1 MDKKIVETTKAFM
14 SGRSQ
19 AVRIPKEYRFARDD
33 QELYI
38 NKVGDTLML
47 TPRSSLKETF
57 LKSLRMFTD
66 DFMEDGRPEEAS
78 NENERIKL

>member
-1 MDKKIVETTKAFM
+1 MDKKIVTTTKAFM

-19 AVRIPKEYRFARDD
+19 AVRIPREYRFVKDD

-47 TPRSSLKETF
+47 TPKSSLKETF
-57 LKSLRMFTD
+57 LKSLKLFTD
-66 DFMEDGRPEEAS
+66 DFMEEGRPEELP
-78 NENERIKL
+78 NERVEI